1 MEKGAP
7 EFPGGQENAITM
19 NLPRQLPAE
28 DALLARKM
36 LLTILVVSFVPV
48 LLVSLTVYLQFRGV
62 YRQKVEDHLVEM
74 VRKHKQQIDA
84 YLHARLADVRFLARS
99 FGRDALDDEAF
110 LQRQLAFLQDAYGPT
125 FVDLGVIDARGRQV
139 SYAGPFK
146 LGQADYAGA
155 AWFQQA
161 MGERAVIS
169 DVFLGLRGLP
179 HFIVAVCSGEGRD
192 AWVLRA
198 TIDFE
203 AFNKLVGAIHIGAT
217 GVAFIVNR
225 DGEFQTTGPASAIVA
240 GAPFGGY
247 RICDADPSRKI
258 YVYAHPDE
266 NGVRSI
272 YVTGLLKDRNW
283 LLVYRQQAADA
294 FRQLHRA
301 EKMSLLF
308 FILGGVLIVVMALAL
323 SRRMAFRVAEA
334 DREKEIMRRQVI
346 ESSKL
351 AGIGE
356 LAAGVAHEIN
366 NPVAVMIEEAGWIR
380 DLMEDGRVNAPED
393 RAEIERA
400 LQQIHTQGRR
410 CKEITA
416 KLLSFARGSDGSHRL
431 LDLNQIIEDVIRLVA
446 RQAKFSHI
454 EVETALA
461 PGLPPLPA
469 SETEMHQVVLN
480 LVNNALQAMARDGG
494 RLTVSSEVADS
505 AIVVTVRDTGPGIP
519 AAILERIFDP
529 FFTTKPVGQGTGL
542 GLSICYGIVKKMGGR
557 IEIDS
562 RAGQGATFRVV
573 LPVAPTDA

>member
-1 MEKGAP
+1 MDETQQMHP
-7 EFPGGQENAITM
+7 EY
-19 NLPRQLPAE
+19 
-28 DALLARKM
+28 ALLARKM
-36 LLTILVVSFVPV
+36 FLTILVVSYVPV
-48 LLVSLTVYLQFRGV
+48 LLISLTIYLQFRGV

-84 YLHARLADVRFLARS
+84 FLHARLADVRFLAQS
-99 FGRDALDDEAF
+99 FGGSTLSEEAF
-110 LQRQLAFLQDAYGPT
+110 LQRQLAFLQSAYGAT
-125 FVDLGVIDARGRQV
+125 FVDLGVIDARGRQI

-146 LGQADYAGA
+146 LGQAEYAGA

-161 MGERAVIS
+161 MAERAVIS

-179 HFIVAVCSGEGRD
+179 HFIVAVCSGEGQE

-203 AFNKLVGAIHIGAT
+203 AFNKLVGGIHIGAT

-225 DGEFQTTGPASAIVA
+225 DGEFQTTGPASPIAA
-240 GAPFGGY
+240 AAAFGGY
-247 RICDADPSRKI
+247 QTCAVDPSRRI
-258 YVYAHPDE
+258 HVYSHPDE

-294 FRQLHRA
+294 FQQLRRA
-301 EKMSLLF
+301 EKMSLFF
-308 FILGGVLIVVMALAL
+308 FILGGMLIVVMALVI
-323 SRRMAFRVAEA
+323 SRRMASRVTKA

-346 ESSKL
+346 ETSKL

-366 NPVAVMIEEAGWIR
+366 NPVAVMIEEAGWIQ
-380 DLMEDGRVNAPED
+380 DLMEDERISEPED
-393 RAEIERA
+393 RAEIQRA

-416 KLLSFARGSDGSHRL
+416 KLLSFARGSDGSIRRL
-431 LDLNQIIEDVIRLVA
+431 DINQIIEDVIRLVVQ
-446 RQAKFSHI
+446 QAKFTHI
-454 EVETALA
+454 EVETVLA
-461 PGLPPLPA
+461 PGLPPLSG

-480 LVNNALQAMARDGG
+480 LVNNALQAMAKDGG
-494 RLTVSSEVADS
+494 RLTVSSEADGPW
-505 AIVVTVRDTGPGIP
+505 IVIGVQDTGPGIP

-529 FFTTKPVGQGTGL
+529 FFTTKPVGKGTGL
-542 GLSICYGIVKKMGGR
+542 GLSICYGIIKKMGGR
-557 IEIDS
+557 IEVDS
-562 RAGQGATFRVV
+562 RVGQGTTFRVV
-573 LPVAPTDA
+573 VPVPPTAS